1 MFKKF
6 MVRVKADMILAEE
19 FVSAKHD
26 KLGANMA
33 KLSRRILDSG
43 YTSEVY
49 DEAMDDRI
57 AQDEQTIAALP
68 FVHKMVHEMIDVQ
81 F

>member
-1 MFKKF
+1 MITKF

-19 FVSAKHD
+19 FVSAEYD

-57 AQDEQTIAALP
+57 AQDELTVATLP
-68 FVHKMVHEMIDVQ
+68 LVHKMVHEMIDVQ

>member
-1 MFKKF
+1 MFTKF
-6 MVRVKADMILAEE
+6 MVGVKADMILIGE
-19 FVSAKHD
+19 FVSTEYD

-43 YTSEVY
+43 YTSKVY

-57 AQDEQTIAALP
+57 FQDNMIIASLP
-68 FVHKMVHEMIDVQ
+68 LVHKMVHETIDVQ